1 MGRIKVVVITGGM
14 PKFEV
19 KNVDFQGGGQCKKI
33 ENSRVVMIK
42 STRNPTSKNLISST
56 LEVQFFSQ

>member
-19 KNVDFQGGGQCKKI
+19 KNVDFQGGGSMQKNRKFKGVHDKI
-33 ENSRVVMIK
+33 D
-42 STRNPTSKNLISST
+42 
-56 LEVQFFSQ
+56 